1 MVLIRVMLLSGMLI
15 CEILLNVRRY
25 DPENQANNR
34 RIRMLSLWSP
44 VDSEEEGSS
53 NYLSKMQKSLLGQ
66 TQEEQM
72 RNLSS
77 IFRRLVQEP
86 AGRIARRDEIREF
99 LKTGHLQLRV
109 NGRQYPVS
117 DATIKLVRGQIKATF
132 MFTRGDHI
140 DILTT
145 ALPEDVLR
153 EVGDFIERRK
163 EMSSKILIVEKDSQT
178 GGITSRINSSLDPK
192 DKRYI

>member
-1 MVLIRVMLLSGMLI
+1 
-15 CEILLNVRRY
+15 
-25 DPENQANNR
+25 
-34 RIRMLSLWSP
+34 
-44 VDSEEEGSS
+44 
-53 NYLSKMQKSLLGQ
+53 
-66 TQEEQM
+66 
-72 RNLSS
+72 
-77 IFRRLVQEP
+77 
-86 AGRIARRDEIREF
+86 
-99 LKTGHLQLRV
+99 
-109 NGRQYPVS
+109 
-117 DATIKLVRGQIKATF
+117 